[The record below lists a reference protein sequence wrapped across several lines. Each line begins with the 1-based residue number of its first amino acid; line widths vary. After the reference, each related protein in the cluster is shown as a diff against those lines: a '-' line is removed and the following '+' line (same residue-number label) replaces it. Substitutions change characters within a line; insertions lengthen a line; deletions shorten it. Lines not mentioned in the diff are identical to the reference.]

1 MASAIIQVSLFAS
14 LQKPDAEVVFMNA
27 PLEKFFLGRQ
37 PILDRKQEIVGYELL
52 FRSADMDH
60 AVFESYSQASSNVIT
75 HALSLFGMNEVLGGK
90 FGFINVHLGLLLS
103 ELLELLPIG
112 QTVLELLEVIQ
123 LDEQV
128 VERCRELKELGFLL
142 ALDDHEFDASNS
154 AIYNIVDIVKIDI
167 LMTGMDALPDIA
179 RQLRE
184 YPVKLLAEKV
194 ETVEQFQ
201 LCYDLGFDLFQGY
214 FFARPIVLNR
224 RKIDVSGL
232 ALLKLLQ
239 QLTMEESIEA
249 IEKTF
254 KENPGLSYNMLRL
267 VNSVAIGMREK
278 IKTLR
283 HAIIMLGMNHL
294 RRWIQLSL
302 FAGHDSRG
310 INHPLLEMA
319 AVRGRLMEIML
330 LQQVGCSASEEQAE
344 EAFMVGILSLLDI
357 LFETPME
364 EIITNLNLNDDVS
377 AALLRREGKLGKMLV
392 LTEKLEVT
400 DFDAVTVLLGEC
412 GVSLDQLVTAQLE
425 AFNWRSS
432 IAHQE
437 PN

>member
-1 MASAIIQVSLFAS
+1 MGTPS
-14 LQKPDAEVVFMNA
+14 
-27 PLEKFFLGRQ
+27 EKFFLGRQ
-37 PILDRKQEIVGYELL
+37 PILDRSQEIVGYELL

-60 AVFESYSQASSNVIT
+60 AVFESYSHASSNVIT
-75 HALSLFGMNEVLGGK
+75 HALSSFGMHEVLGGK

-103 ELLELLPIG
+103 EILELLPIG
-112 QTVLELLEVIQ
+112 QTVLELLEMIQ

-128 VERCRELKELGFLL
+128 IERCRELKEMGFAL

-154 AIYNIVDIVKIDI
+154 EIYYLVDIIKIDI
-167 LMTGMDALPDIA
+167 LLTGMDALPDIV
-179 RQLRE
+179 RQLRK
-184 YPVKLLAEKV
+184 YPVKILAEKV

-201 LCYDLGFDLFQGY
+201 ICYDLGFDLFQGY
-214 FFARPIVLNR
+214 FFARPVVLNR

-239 QLTMEESIEA
+239 QLTMGASVETIEM
-249 IEKTF
+249 TF
-254 KENPGLSYNMLRL
+254 KENPGLSYNLLKL

-283 HAIIMLGMNHL
+283 HAILLLGMNHL
-294 RRWIQLSL
+294 RRWTQLSL
-302 FAGHDSRG
+302 FAGHDSRS

-330 LQQVGCSASEEQAE
+330 KQLAGPLVSDEQAE
-344 EAFMVGILSLLDI
+344 AAFMVGILSLLDV

-364 EIITNLNLNDDVS
+364 EIISNLNLNDDVS
-377 AALLRREGKLGKMLV
+377 SALLNREGRLGKMLM

-412 GVSLDQLVTAQLE
+412 GVSLDQLLAAQLE

-432 IAHQE
+432 IIHQE
-437 PN
+437 D